1 MALKILKLGDLIKTH
16 TEEELSAFLYSFET
30 ISAQYIV
37 GADDVQNFLRTK
49 AIQFEKMDLARTY
62 FVMSTYQSVPL
73 IAGYFAISNK
83 PLSISKRNFA
93 TLSKNARKRLM
104 GIGYKTEQES
114 YEISGYLLGQL
125 GKNYSSAARK
135 ANTITGDELLTLSY
149 AEIKKAHELIG
160 GRILYLECENH
171 YKVEEFYIKNGFSK
185 IEQFKSVNGQSIMV
199 KKLADL

>member
-16 TEEELSAFLYSFET
+16 TEEELSAFLHSFET
-30 ISAQYIV
+30 INAQYIV

-62 FVMSTYQSVPL
+62 FVMSTYQGIPL
-73 IAGYFAISNK
+73 VAGYFAISNK
-83 PLSISKRNFA
+83 PLSISKKNFA
-93 TLSKNARKRLM
+93 TLSKSAKRRLM
-104 GIGYKTEQES
+104 GVGYKTEQDS

-125 GKNYSSAARK
+125 GKNYSAVARK
-135 ANTITGDELLTLSY
+135 ANTVTGNDLLALSY
-149 AEIKKAHELIG
+149 IEIKKAHELVG

-171 YKVEEFYIKNGFSK
+171 YKVEEFYFKNGFSK
-185 IEQFKSVNGQSIMV
+185 IEQFKSVNNQSIMI